1 MAGIAAIRTAKDTFN
16 EHCTN
21 HRCRQG
27 ECDTRRELWL
37 AYMREAEIWGGYK
50 IDYLPFQGYL

>member
-21 HRCRQG
+21 HRCKQG
-27 ECDTRRELWL
+27 DCDTRRELWL
-37 AYMREAEIWGGYK
+37 AYMREAEVWGGYK
-50 IDYLPFQGYL
+50 VFHNDMTGLL